1 MARRVNRK
9 AYQRTLPRKRVS
21 AGCLLFDEAGRLLIV
36 NPTYKDGWEI
46 PGGAVE
52 ANESPL
58 DGCIREIREELGIS
72 WRPIRLLAVDYIAE
86 SSQRTESLAFI
97 FHGGTLPPE
106 VIAAIRLPAG
116 ELSEHRFLDTDGA
129 LALFKRRLRRRV
141 TSCLPLITSGGT
153 IYLEEQEMAWPDTS
167 A

>member
-1 MARRVNRK
+1 MARRVDRK

-21 AGCLLFDEAGRLLIV
+21 AGCLLFDEAGRLLVV

-58 DGCIREIREELGIS
+58 SGCAREIREELGVA
-72 WRPIRLLAVDYIAE
+72 WRPRRLLVVDYIAE

-97 FHGGTLPPE
+97 FYGGVLPPE

-116 ELSEHRFLDTDGA
+116 ELSEHRFLEPNEA
-129 LALFKRRLRRRV
+129 LTLFKRRLRRRV
-141 TSCLPLITSGGT
+141 ACCLPLIVSGGVA
-153 IYLEEQEMAWPDTS
+153 YLEEQEPPRPGELA
-167 A
+167 